1 MTDSRFC
8 RNISK
13 EITNHLNKTKEC
25 MDLKDW
31 EQIKGIYISFPMKT
45 YHRIKKFQNE
55 IKEMIE
61 FDVYFEFYDEE
72 FEMYI
77 KLK

>member
-31 EQIKGIYISFPMKT
+31 EQIKGIYSGNCHPFSP
-45 YHRIKKFQNE
+45 
-55 IKEMIE
+55 KERETFSIA
-61 FDVYFEFYDEE
+61 FIFN
-72 FEMYI
+72 
-77 KLK
+77 L